1 MSRRTTDAAIAEVK
15 RLWVSGQWTC
25 RQIAHKTG
33 VGRTT
38 VSHILAGTYPRPKP
52 VVEPDPPPTPA
63 AVIAAARAALAKR
76 GRYCVTDEPVDLSI
90 DLSGPGLL
98 PGCETRFRRLRE
110 SQIAEGRR
118 KVLNILEDEVEE

>member
-1 MSRRTTDAAIAEVK
+1 
-15 RLWVSGQWTC
+15 
-25 RQIAHKTG
+25 
-33 VGRTT
+33 

-110 SQIAEGRR
+110 SQIAKGRR
-118 KVLNILEDEVEE
+118 KMLNILEDEVD